1 MKMITTSAQM
11 IYIFLI
17 FVQTHVVHLDNCIAL
32 LCHLLIHILFYFSGE
47 VGKEMYICARGR
59 LEVVVD
65 DGKTV
70 LATLK
75 AGSYFGEISIL
86 NMGTAGYVSAV
97 LVAGSGSSV
106 DAEESWKFRAKNRQQ
121 PGLC

>member
-1 MKMITTSAQM
+1 MITTSAQM

-32 LCHLLIHILFYFSGE
+32 LCHLLIQILFYFSGE

-86 NMGTAGYVSAV
+86 NMGTS
-97 LVAGSGSSV
+97 SGEMIIS
-106 DAEESWKFRAKNRQQ
+106 DKNYNII
-121 PGLC
+121 GNKIF